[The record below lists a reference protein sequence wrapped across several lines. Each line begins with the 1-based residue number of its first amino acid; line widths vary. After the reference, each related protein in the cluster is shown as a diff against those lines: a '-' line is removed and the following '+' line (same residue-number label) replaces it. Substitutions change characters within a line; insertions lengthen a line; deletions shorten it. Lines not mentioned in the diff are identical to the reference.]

1 MRAWLVNL
9 CVLLALAGAASA
21 QSLRDPTLPPVLTS
35 PSAGPAAPAP
45 TEEAPAILVRDGK
58 SYLMDG
64 SRLYAVGQKIGHL
77 RIERITETEVWLA
90 DGNKMHKLPRFAG
103 VERHAALASPSCSP
117 TPASPTRPA
126 GGKKSP
132 AASAASL
139 RSQPQGCPE
148 VQP

>member
-1 MRAWLVNL
+1 MRAWQACLSL
-9 CVLLALAGAASA
+9 LLACAGAASA
-21 QSLRDPTLPPVLTS
+21 QTLRDPTLPPAWTS
-35 PSAGPAAPAP
+35 PGAGPAAAAP
-45 TEEAPAILVRDGK
+45 SEEAPAILMRDGK
-58 SYLMDG
+58 PYLMDG

-103 VERHAALASPSCSP
+103 VERRVAVASPPCSP
-117 TPASPTRPA
+117 TSPRPA

-139 RSQPQGCPE
+139 RGQPQGCPE